1 MGTPLDY
8 APFEAPFGA
17 HGEQGKQGKKFKIEG
32 EKIRRAERRDTEAVK
47 KPL

>member
-32 EKIRRAERRDTEAVK
+32 KRFGELNAETQK
-47 KPL
+47 L